1 MPTRRLTVPLLAV
14 AALATTALAP
24 TAAGAQDAPG
34 GGAEA
39 HPRAASAWTRVSTS
53 TVSSLAEISALR
65 SPDGVLHAFWKQDA
79 GAQSALQHAALT
91 DEGRPV
97 SYATAAVLDSMAE
110 VYPVNVTP
118 TGGLRLTYAGLGA
131 GPAGDGR
138 AVDALSADGG
148 ASWAT
153 QPRAL
158 AKNSTAYTGYGIGSA
173 QLPSGV
179 PVTAVAIYGDTS
191 YRVGSIDTT
200 DPNLRNTA
208 TGDAVTTM
216 PECCSYHQSVVTSG
230 DTAWMAWYQ
239 NGTADSANGVFAQ
252 QVYPT
257 AGPVMKA
264 PGSSL
269 DGSSSDHGQSMALVA
284 RPGGGVVLAYA
295 RGYLD
300 PTVGLWDLTTGA
312 TANLR
317 GSVEAD
323 RISLSA
329 TPSGRLWVGW
339 TTQYGETVNLVRT
352 AAKGFATGGV
362 TSERLAFGSSLRAM
376 ALSGDEASA
385 VVLLNDSD
393 TEAVWSRSF
402 GPSFSL
408 AASRKKVVAG
418 AGTKLTFKATDA
430 GDGLKGVTVKAAG
443 KACTTSGKGTCS
455 ITVTP
460 GKGRKLAVRATRKGY
475 QQAALTLKVVRRR

>member
-1 MPTRRLTVPLLAV
+1 MSSASTYVRATSAVLALGLSA
-14 AALATTALAP
+14 AALTP
-24 TAAGAQDAPG
+24 SGAGAEGAAP
-34 GGAEA
+34 
-39 HPRAASAWTRVSTS
+39 PRAAAQAAPSWTQVSTS

-65 SPDGVLHAFWKQDA
+65 SPDGVLHAFWKQAA
-79 GAQSALQHAALT
+79 GTQSGLQHATLT
-91 DEGRPV
+91 DEGTPT
-97 SYATAAVLDSMAE
+97 SYSTAAVLDSMAD

-118 TGGLRLTYAGLGA
+118 SGGLRVTYAGLGS

-138 AVDALSADGG
+138 AVDAISADGG
-148 ASWAT
+148 ATWAT

-173 QLPSGV
+173 QLPDGR
-179 PVTAVAIYGDTS
+179 PVTAVAILGDTS
-191 YRVGSIDTT
+191 YRVGSIDTV
-200 DPNLRNTA
+200 DPDARNTA
-208 TGDAVTTM
+208 PGDAVTTM

-239 NGTADSANGVFAQ
+239 NGTAEAANGVFAQ
-252 QVYPT
+252 QIHPT
-257 AGPVMKA
+257 PGPVMKA

-269 DGSSSDHGQSMALVA
+269 GGDSSDHDQSLALVA

-312 TANLR
+312 TANLP
-317 GSVEAD
+317 GSKEAD

-339 TTQYGETVNLVRT
+339 TTEYGETINVVRT
-352 AAKGFATGGV
+352 GPTGFTTGGI
-362 TSERLAFGSSLRAM
+362 TTEKLGFGSSLRSM
-376 ALSGDEASA
+376 ALSGDETSA

-393 TEAVWSRSF
+393 TQAVWSRDF

-408 AASRKKVVAG
+408 VSSKKKVVKG
-418 AGTKLTFKATDA
+418 ARTKLTLKATDA
-430 GDGLKGVTVKAAG
+430 GAPVKGVKVKAAG
-443 KACTTSGKGTCS
+443 QTCKTAANGKCS
-455 ITVTP
+455 ITVTVK
-460 GKGRKLAVRATRKGY
+460 KGRTLVVKASASGYEAAAATLAVK
-475 QQAALTLKVVRRR
+475 KK